1 MKFFKIVLG
10 LIIVI
15 FSTALNAQTNTTTS
29 GTWSDASVWS
39 AGVPGT
45 GTITANV
52 NHPLEINANIQIGT
66 SGTGVFNIFQSVTDF
81 PGGTTYTL
89 EIGAGGTLDVQGGTS
104 YFNAIPAPTTFT
116 NNGSVIRVR
125 SGATLILN
133 GDVSLA
139 NGTNITIDAG
149 GTLIINGNVN
159 SNIQTPNSFLVEG
172 TVQINGSYSSSGDV
186 EVIGNGEF
194 FTTAGINT
202 IGGPTGTVFG
212 SPNDC
217 DGPCSGR
224 NLCFPETSP
233 NNISTAPQYLC
244 PGESAITFVGGAI
257 AGATFQWQSST
268 ISATT
273 NFQNITDAFDKDYD
287 PGTPSQT
294 TWYRRVATLGGCT
307 GPSNAKAITILQASS
322 WNGRSS
328 VNWDDVNN
336 WCGGVVPTIDTDVVI
351 PAGILFPPT
360 VSSATTALC
369 RNLTIDNGATL
380 TVSSTRQFNVSG
392 NLTNNGILT
401 VNGNISFNGATPQT
415 IGGSGFGSYFRIIVN
430 NTSGATPAL
439 TIPSNGLNITTSL
452 VLTAGKVDLSNANL
466 TVGTST
472 NGTPGSLVTSAGDW
486 VYNGNLTRWLVGN
499 VNLAFFP
506 IGTSADYRP
515 VFITNSNISTI
526 GTIRVSHTAVNG
538 SSSVA
543 FNDNGTPVEVRT
555 NSFWTVATGSTLATA
570 TGTNFSIRTDGTG
583 LGTVGD
589 LVHLRLTHV
598 GNQAAG
604 IQGMN
609 GGTVTNPQVNRTAVP
624 LLNLSGNFYWGSTNG
639 TITPLPV
646 ELTSFTA
653 ALKFDI
659 VELKWSTASELNN
672 DHFTIE
678 RSTDLENFQV
688 VATIQGNGTT
698 NVIYHYNT
706 LDPSPVYGRSYYRLK
721 QTDYD
726 GKYSYSDVRLIDY
739 EGPKFS
745 SLRAYPNPLS
755 GSNLTFVITGLKDQ
769 TTVPV
774 VIYNV
779 QGQIVFEQT
788 FQVETP
794 GILKQEIEITDRLRS
809 GLYIIKAGPTLQ
821 LMQKLVVE

>member
-10 LIIVI
+10 LIII
-15 FSTALNAQTNTTTS
+15 FSTSLNAQTNTTTS

-45 GTITANV
+45 GTITANI
-52 NHPLEINANIQIGT
+52 NHPLEVNANIAIGT

-81 PGGTTYTL
+81 PGGTSYTL
-89 EIGAGGTLDVQGGTS
+89 EVGNNGTLDVQGGTS
-104 YFNAIPAPTTFT
+104 YFNAAASPSFSG
-116 NNGSVIRVR
+116 NNSVIRVR

-133 GDVSLA
+133 GDVALS

-149 GTLIINGNVN
+149 GTLIINGTVN
-159 SNIQTPNSFLVEG
+159 SNIQAPNSFIVEG
-172 TVQINGSYSSSGDV
+172 TVQINGSYNSSGDV
-186 EVIGNGEF
+186 DVIGNGEF
-194 FTTAGINT
+194 FTTGGINT
-202 IGGPTGTVFG
+202 TGGPTGTVFG
-212 SPNDC
+212 SPNNC
-217 DGPCSGR
+217 GGPCSGR

-233 NNISTAPQYLC
+233 NNVSTAPQYLC
-244 PGESAITFVGGAI
+244 SGESAVPLVGDAI

-268 ISATT
+268 TSATT
-273 NFQNITDAFDKDYD
+273 NFQNITDAAGKDYA
-287 PGTPSQT
+287 PVTPSQT

-328 VNWDDVNN
+328 INWDDVNN

-380 TVSSTRQFNVSG
+380 TVSSPRQINVSG

-401 VNGNISFNGATPQT
+401 VNGNINFNGATPQT

-452 VLTAGKVDLSNANL
+452 VLTSGKVDLSNANL
-466 TVGTST
+466 TVGTT
-472 NGTPGSLVTSAGDW
+472 AGSVLTYTGGW
-486 VYNGNLTRWLVGN
+486 VYNGNLTRWLVGALT
-499 VNLAFFP
+499 VGATSGHFP
-506 IGTSADYRP
+506 VGTSTDYRP
-515 VFITNSNISTI
+515 VFFGNTSISTV

-543 FNDNGTPVEVRT
+543 FTDNGVPVEVRS
-555 NSFWTVATGSTLATA
+555 NSFWTVATGGSLATSN
-570 TGTNFSIRTDGTG
+570 NFSIRTQGTG

-589 LVHLRLTHV
+589 VTHLTLTQV
-598 GNQAAG
+598 GSAAFG
-604 IQGMN
+604 TPIAN
-609 GGTVTNPQVNRTAVP
+609 GGTVTNPQVNRSTIP
-624 LLNLSGNFYWGSTNG
+624 LANLTNNFYWGSING

-646 ELTSFTA
+646 ELISFTA
-653 ALKFDI
+653 ALKIDI
-659 VELKWSTASELNN
+659 VELNWSTASEFNN

-678 RSTDLENFQV
+678 RSTNLENFEV
-688 VATIQGNGTT
+688 MATIPGNGTT
-698 NVIYHYNT
+698 KVIHRYNT

-721 QTDYD
+721 QTDFD
-726 GKYSYSDVRLIDY
+726 GNTTYSDMRVVDY

-745 SLRAYPNPLS
+745 VLTVYPNPLS
-755 GSNLTFVITGLKDQ
+755 GSKLTVVISGLKDQ
-769 TTVPV
+769 ATVPV
-774 VIYNV
+774 MIYNV
-779 QGQIVFEQT
+779 QGQLVFEQT
-788 FQVETP
+788 FSVDTP
-794 GILKQEIEITDRLRS
+794 GTFKQEIELTDHLSS
-809 GLYIIKAGPTLQ
+809 GLYIIKSGPTLQ
-821 LMQKLVVE
+821 LIQRLVIE